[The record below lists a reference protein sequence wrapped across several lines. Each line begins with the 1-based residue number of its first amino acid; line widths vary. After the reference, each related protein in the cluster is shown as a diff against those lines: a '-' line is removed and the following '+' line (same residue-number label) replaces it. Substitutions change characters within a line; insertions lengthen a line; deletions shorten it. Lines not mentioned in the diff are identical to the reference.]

1 MQWLRNILSQL
12 HRLSAHRSYR
22 RLLLAGCVS
31 ATGDRVAYIAFLA
44 AVTAGSTDA
53 LAVGGISIAE
63 MLPPLLAMPF
73 VSLVV
78 DRFDRR
84 KLMLLSDLV
93 CAAAFILAFFVSQL
107 WFIFLIAF
115 VSVLFSNLFEPSR
128 QALEPSYI
136 PEGEIMQASSLRQ
149 GFMSVI
155 VIVGPGL
162 GGLLVATV
170 GFKGAFLFNAFSFL
184 FSAWMVSGLDA
195 AEPKV
200 APAHEHWRSELF
212 GGIRIVKANPV
223 LMYVFMLF
231 GAFLIAIGIQFPL
244 IYVFVR
250 ESLHGGPAE
259 AGWLFSA
266 TGIGG
271 IIGGAL
277 LATVKKENNPFDVR
291 TLRGRRNVALL
302 ASIDGAVVISFA
314 QFHTLLPVMALFTIF
329 GAIGASLHAA
339 LTGAVFA
346 LYGALSGSLMVL
358 SVVIGSPFAR
368 KYGSVVVL
376 EASASLEFVIT
387 IVACL
392 LASRVKPN
400 PISHHN
406 SSLLLS

>member
-1 MQWLRNILSQL
+1 
-12 HRLSAHRSYR
+12 
-22 RLLLAGCVS
+22 
-31 ATGDRVAYIAFLA
+31 
-44 AVTAGSTDA
+44 
-53 LAVGGISIAE
+53 
-63 MLPPLLAMPF
+63 
-73 VSLVV
+73 
-78 DRFDRR
+78 
-84 KLMLLSDLV
+84 
-93 CAAAFILAFFVSQL
+93 
-107 WFIFLIAF
+107 
-115 VSVLFSNLFEPSR
+115 
-128 QALEPSYI
+128 
-136 PEGEIMQASSLRQ
+136 
-149 GFMSVI
+149 
-155 VIVGPGL
+155 
-162 GGLLVATV
+162 
-170 GFKGAFLFNAFSFL
+170 
-184 FSAWMVSGLDA
+184 
-195 AEPKV
+195 
-200 APAHEHWRSELF
+200 
-212 GGIRIVKANPV
+212 
-223 LMYVFMLF
+223 
-231 GAFLIAIGIQFPL
+231 
-244 IYVFVR
+244 VFVR

-339 LTGAVFA
+339 LTGAVASESPDHLRGRVFA